1 MVLIDKFMLLR
12 TRDAGVHCGI
22 ILAISQDGKTVDVK
36 DCRRIWRWEKA
47 FSLNEM
53 ANHGCGENSRISE
66 PTAFN
71 QLSDVIEKILCTDKA
86 RKNLERSRNAN
97 NG

>member
-1 MVLIDKFMLLR
+1 MNLINQFMIFR

-22 ILAISQDGKTVDVK
+22 VLAVSQDGKTVNVK

-53 ANHGCGENSRISE
+53 ANHGCGEASRISE
-66 PTAFN
+66 SVPFN

-86 RKNLERSRNAN
+86 RKNLERSRN
-97 NG
+97 G